1 MKCDV
6 DIRKDLYANTVMS
19 GVVGGLMDTA
29 GFHSQEGWLEEG
41 FWGTETFVAN
51 GDDLSIGQFIGLFQC
66 GGGREYGTSKCLK
79 CNRYGHFA
87 RECREEENRCYKCH
101 ESGHIAKDCSK
112 EDVCY
117 VCNKEGHL
125 AKDCPDG
132 DKKTCYRCSGK
143 GHIAMDCPSS
153 QRELDRARKRDV
165 VDEAKSDRVSEEDL
179 EDL

>member
-1 MKCDV
+1 VDV
-6 DIRKDLYANTVMS
+6 VLNERF
-19 GVVGGLMDTA
+19 G
-29 GFHSQEGWLEEG
+29 
-41 FWGTETFVAN
+41 
-51 GDDLSIGQFIGLFQC
+51 
-66 GGGREYGTSKCLK
+66 
-79 CNRYGHFA
+79 
-87 RECREEENRCYKCH
+87 RCYKCH

-165 VDEAKSDRVSEEDL
+165 VDEVKGDQALSTEDMEDL
-179 EDL
+179 